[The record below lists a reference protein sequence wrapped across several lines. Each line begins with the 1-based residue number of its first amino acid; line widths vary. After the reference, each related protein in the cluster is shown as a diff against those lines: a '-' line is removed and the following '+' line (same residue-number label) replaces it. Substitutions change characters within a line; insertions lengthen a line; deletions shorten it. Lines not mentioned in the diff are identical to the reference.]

1 VAAKEED
8 QQMASTQ
15 PQVRTEKDSMGEVKV
30 PQDAYYGA
38 QTQRAID
45 NFPISQRRFPREFIR
60 AIGLIKQAAAHVNRE
75 LGLLEERVTEP
86 IIRAAQ
92 EVVDGKFD
100 ADFAIDIYQ
109 TGSGTSTNMNAN
121 EVIANRAVEHIGGTR
136 GSRTIHPNDHVNM
149 CQSSNDVIPA
159 AIHVAALERLDKHL
173 LPAFRDLHKALATK
187 AREFDDVMK
196 IGRTHLM
203 DATPI
208 RLGQEF
214 SGYARQVELGIRRL
228 ESARASLAELALGG
242 TAVGTGLNAHP
253 EFAKRVIATLS
264 EMTGIEFREAE
275 NHFEAQG
282 AQDALVE
289 ASGALKTVAVSLMK
303 IANDL
308 RWLGSGPRCG
318 IGELLLPE
326 LQPGS
331 SIMPGKVN
339 PVIPESVLQV
349 GAQVLGNDTVIT
361 LGAQWGVL
369 DLNTMLPVMASNL
382 LESIQILGTAASNFA
397 ERCIMG
403 IEANR
408 QRCTELIEQSQAMC
422 TALAPEIGYDA
433 AAQIA
438 KESFASGKTVRQ
450 IAQERQVLPQE
461 RLNELLDPRR
471 MTEPGLTGGPAG
483 G

>member
-1 VAAKEED
+1 MTAAE
-8 QQMASTQ
+8 QQF
-15 PQVRTEKDSMGEVKV
+15 RIEKDSMGEVKV
-30 PQDAYYGA
+30 PQQAYYGA
-38 QTQRAID
+38 QTQRAIE
-45 NFPISQRRFPREFIR
+45 NFPISPRRFPREFIR
-60 AIGLIKQAAAHVNRE
+60 ALGLIKLAAAQVNKD
-75 LGLLEERVTEP
+75 LGLLDEHLSTA
-86 IIRAAQ
+86 IMRAAQ
-92 EVVDGKFD
+92 EIAEGQFD

-121 EVIANRAVEHIGGTR
+121 EIIANRGVELLGGDR
-136 GSRTIHPNDHVNM
+136 GSRTIHPNDHVNI
-149 CQSSNDVIPA
+149 CQSSNDVIPT
-159 AIHVAALERLDKHL
+159 AIHVAALERLEKHL
-173 LPAFRDLHKALATK
+173 LPALHDLQRALATK
-187 AREFDDVMK
+187 AREFDEVMK

-214 SGYARQVELGIRRL
+214 SGYARQIELGIRRL
-228 ESARASLAELALGG
+228 EHTRASLAELALGG

-253 EFAKRVIATLS
+253 EFAKRVIHRLS
-264 EMTGIEFREAE
+264 ELTGIEFREAE

-289 ASGALKTVAVSLMK
+289 VSGALKTVAVSLMK

-308 RWLGSGPRCG
+308 RWMASGPRCG
-318 IGELLLPE
+318 IGELTLPE

-349 GAQVLGNDTVIT
+349 AAQVLGNDTVVT

-369 DLNTMLPVMASNL
+369 DLNTMLPVMAHNL
-382 LESIQILGTAASNFA
+382 LESIHLLGAAARNFA
-397 ERCIMG
+397 ERCIVG

-408 QRCTELIEQSQAMC
+408 QRCAELIEQSQSMC

-450 IAQERQVLPQE
+450 IAQERRVLSAE

>member
-1 VAAKEED
+1 
-8 QQMASTQ
+8 MASGEQ
-15 PQVRTEKDSMGEVKV
+15 QFRVEKDSMGEVKV
-30 PQDAYYGA
+30 PQHAYYGA

-45 NFPISQRRFPREFIR
+45 NFPISQRRFPQEFIR
-60 AIGLIKQAAAHVNRE
+60 AIGLIKMAATQVNRE
-75 LGLLEERVTEP
+75 LGLLDERVTEP
-86 IIRAAQ
+86 IVRAAQ
-92 EVVDGKFD
+92 EVIDGTFD

-121 EVIANRAVEHIGGTR
+121 EIIANRAMELAGGTR
-136 GSRTIHPNDHVNM
+136 GSRLIHPNDHVNM
-149 CQSSNDVIPA
+149 CQSSNDVIPT
-159 AIHVAALERLDKHL
+159 AIHVAALERINAHL
-173 LPAFRDLHKALATK
+173 LPALRALLNALAAK
-187 AREFDDVMK
+187 AREFDAVMK

-214 SGYARQVELGIRRL
+214 SGYARQVELGIRRV
-228 ESARASLAELALGG
+228 ESTRASLAELALGG

-253 EFAKRVIATLS
+253 EFPKRVIARLS
-264 EMTGIEFREAE
+264 ELTGIEFREAE

-289 ASGALKTVAVSLMK
+289 VSGVLKTVAVSLMK

-308 RWLGSGPRCG
+308 RWMGSGPRCG

-339 PVIPESVLQV
+339 PVIPESVIQV
-349 GAQVLGNDTVIT
+349 AAQVIGNDTVVT

-369 DLNTMLPVMASNL
+369 DLNTMMPVMASNL
-382 LESIQILGTAASNFA
+382 LESIHILGTAAANFA
-397 ERCIMG
+397 ERCIVG
-403 IEANR
+403 IQANR
-408 QRCTELIEQSQAMC
+408 ERCAELIEQSQSMC

-450 IAQERQVLPQE
+450 IAKERQVLPDD
-461 RLNELLDPRR
+461 RLNELLDPQR
-471 MTEPGLTGGPAG
+471 MTEPGLTAGPAG